1 MSLWHRSVGKLYRS
15 VVGKL
20 WATIMLL
27 VAVVLLIV
35 GVFLLQ
41 YVDIWFKEDNTDNT
55 HQVKV
60 LFVLTA
66 IIGFLLSTFFCFLFI
81 QKNSTA
87 AASTKGCSGID
98 FSR

>member
-1 MSLWHRSVGKLYRS
+1 MELWHRSFGKLWRS

-27 VAVVLLIV
+27 VVVVLLIV

-41 YVDIWFKEDNTDNT
+41 YVDIWLEDNS

-66 IIGFLLSTFFCFLFI
+66 IIGFLLSTFFAFFYP
-81 QKNSTA
+81 KNTA
-87 AASTKGCSGID
+87 AVTST
-98 FSR
+98 